1 MNEDDMN
8 ITRIIHELVNRKGRY
23 YDELYALLEESEQ
36 AIEHA
41 AWAHEPVQFRIY
53 YNRQSDSFYNELYRD
68 PFFAEFLPDQPE
80 QILRR
85 DTWTYTAENVR
96 LNMTTRTLRIDDD
109 IFDILDSLLANF

>member
-1 MNEDDMN
+1 MNEQELFN
-8 ITRIIHELVNRKGRY
+8 ITKIISDIVNRTGR

-36 AIEHA
+36 QLEHA
-41 AWAHEPVQFRIY
+41 AWAYEPTQFRIY
-53 YNRQSDSFYNELYRD
+53 YNRQSDTFYNEFYRNQYA
-68 PFFAEFLPDQPE
+68 AEFLPDQAE

-85 DTWTYTAENVR
+85 DTWTYTAENVK